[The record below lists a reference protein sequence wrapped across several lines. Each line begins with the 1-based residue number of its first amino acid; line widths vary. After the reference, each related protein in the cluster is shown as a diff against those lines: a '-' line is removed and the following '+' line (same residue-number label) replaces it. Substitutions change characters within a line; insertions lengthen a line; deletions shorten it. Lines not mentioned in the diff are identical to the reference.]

1 MAIKNAILKMKVEGI
16 LNEIW
21 LKSGASQIIVDQ
33 TTGETLATRLASLAT
48 DIESAVAGG
57 ITPTQVD
64 EKISAAISALIDDAP
79 ETMNTLKE
87 VSDYIDDHQE
97 VVDALNQAIGT
108 KVDKVEGKGLSAND
122 FTDALLAKLNS
133 VTEGATKVEASNT
146 NGNIKVN
153 GSEVKVY
160 EHAKYTAQAEGLYK
174 VTVDAEGHVSKATAV
189 TKDDIVGLG
198 IPGAATVVSKSDVNG
213 SVKVDGADVQ
223 VYSHPTGAG
232 AEHLPSGGEVGQVLR
247 ATGNGQGAWGEAIR
261 SGVSEPTDLAEGE
274 VFIQFIE

>member
-33 TTGETLATRLASLAT
+33 TTGETLATRLASLAS
-48 DIESAVAGG
+48 DIQSAVAGG

-87 VSDYIDDHQE
+87 VSDYINEHQE
-97 VVDALNQAIGT
+97 VVTALNEAIGT

-133 VTEGATKVEASNT
+133 VAEGATKVEASAT

-160 EHAKYTAQAEGLYK
+160 EHAKHTAQAEGLYK

-223 VYSHPTGAG
+223 VYAHPTGAG
-232 AEHLPSGGEVGQVLR
+232 NEHLPEGGEVGQVLR